1 MLTGKWGYPKAF
13 SFYPV
18 ESLYKILAL
27 FLSGF
32 LLALV
37 FYVLIFFNIVLQT
50 LEKNYVGI
58 FMQFCFGIFNW
69 KENKK
74 VGTICFELRIPKKET
89 KIYLETF
96 SVSFLNEYSIIWFGN
111 IFRPSKYQW
120 EIGLLYKYIS
130 QIFCSEDKV
139 F

>member
-18 ESLYKILAL
+18 ESIYKILAL

-58 FMQFCFGIFNW
+58 FM
-69 KENKK
+69 
-74 VGTICFELRIPKKET
+74 
-89 KIYLETF
+89 
-96 SVSFLNEYSIIWFGN
+96 
-111 IFRPSKYQW
+111 
-120 EIGLLYKYIS
+120 
-130 QIFCSEDKV
+130 
-139 F
+139 

>member
-13 SFYPV
+13 PFYPV

-58 FMQFCFGIFNW
+58 FM
-69 KENKK
+69 
-74 VGTICFELRIPKKET
+74 
-89 KIYLETF
+89 
-96 SVSFLNEYSIIWFGN
+96 
-111 IFRPSKYQW
+111 
-120 EIGLLYKYIS
+120 
-130 QIFCSEDKV
+130 
-139 F
+139 